1 MFGTATDTAENLMK
15 FAAGPAFLGIAGLIT
30 YATKVLGSDER
41 SSKKGWFALA
51 AGIALV
57 LWLAVF
63 VAWASSTV
71 LRSWRSDEGVKV
83 QLVLLSA
90 TWFVSIGTIVAALL
104 RWRSVARYLT
114 ESYHSD
120 GAPWLINQLRRLLG
134 TG

>member
-63 VAWASSTV
+63 VAWASV
-71 LRSWRSDEGVKV
+71 RPV
-83 QLVLLSA
+83 
-90 TWFVSIGTIVAALL
+90 
-104 RWRSVARYLT
+104 T
-114 ESYHSD
+114 EIEIHDQVGHPTS
-120 GAPWLINQLRRLLG
+120 GLG
-134 TG
+134 G